1 MNCKRKLRK
10 QKKTQKKLSRNFKDQ
25 ITNLNTYT
33 QLIKGF
39 YQEFFSSKFLKDYQD
54 KLAKLS
60 VSFKILQGVKFKIF
74 NKWSIFWLTRKFCIL
89 LRPDHWATLPTK
101 GSLSCQLENQNIRGF
116 RAHPTLRSNRPG
128 ELVVTREARI
138 DDRKLVF
145 RFWKIYA
152 LKNTADWP
160 SHSKT
165 LSI

>member
-1 MNCKRKLRK
+1 MGCKRKLRK

-74 NKWSIFWLTRKFCIL
+74 NK
-89 LRPDHWATLPTK
+89 
-101 GSLSCQLENQNIRGF
+101 
-116 RAHPTLRSNRPG
+116 
-128 ELVVTREARI
+128 
-138 DDRKLVF
+138 
-145 RFWKIYA
+145 
-152 LKNTADWP
+152 
-160 SHSKT
+160 
-165 LSI
+165 